1 MRTATTIEASSGK
14 DAVEF
19 AVEAERLGL
28 DVCWVAEAWGAD
40 APSPLG
46 YLAARTERMLLGSG
60 VIQIGTRSPVTIAQT
75 AMTLAHLS
83 GGRFLL
89 GLGASGPQVMEG
101 LHGVP
106 FGHPLG
112 RMRETVEIVRRVFTG
127 EKVTYAGR
135 HYELPLPGAK
145 PMRVSLPPVSVPVY
159 LATLSPKMLALTGE
173 IADGWLGTSFI
184 PERADAYFE
193 HLDTGL
199 ARAGTGARARA
210 SLDVCQG
217 AEISLVSEAE
227 LASTLASRKKE
238 LAFSL
243 GGMGTATANFYN
255 DAYSR
260 QGWAEVAAEVR
271 ARWQAGDRDG
281 AAALVTDEMV
291 LATTLI
297 GTEDMVR
304 ARLRAWRDAGVD
316 TVRLYPA
323 GDTLTAR
330 LDTLARGIDLVR
342 AALPDPHL
350 VDQRSVQRGI
360 LVAPNPGGDEYG
372 EACVENRDIGCLV
385 GNDAIGLGP
394 QPPGRGGVGELR
406 RLRLAGQRVDVR
418 IAELGPVESA
428 GLVSRLA
435 AQHGAEERRR
445 GGEVGAPSCET
456 GLDLGAVVAEVGE
469 ELICGNC
476 VQAGLVSQ
484 LIEEPD
490 EVGAFRLIRGI
501 VAAPN
506 GHRHVHRA
514 GFPDKQS
521 RLIHVR
527 AMPGPVPGA
536 DRGGAIAL
544 VARKVRWEHM
554 ARRGGLT
561 GGELV
566 ELQGPLAIDGV
577 ADGLPRLDVRER
589 RLAGVEREI
598 IGAHFETGVDPGR
611 VPDGE

>member
-1 MRTATTIEASSGK
+1 VRTATTIEASAGK

-89 GLGASGPQVMEG
+89 GLGVSGPQVMEG

-135 HYELPLPGAK
+135 HYGLPLPGGYGSK

-193 HLDTGL
+193 HLDEGL
-199 ARAGTGARARA
+199 ARAGTGARTRA
-210 SLDVCQG
+210 SLDICQG
-217 AEISLVSEAE
+217 AEISLVDEAD
-227 LASTLASRKKE
+227 LARTLAARKSE

-260 QGWAEVAAEVR
+260 QGWAEVAATVR
-271 ARWQAGDRDG
+271 ERWQAGDRDG

-304 ARLRAWRDAGVD
+304 ARLRAWREAGVD

-323 GDTLTAR
+323 GDTQTAR
-330 LDTLARGIDLVR
+330 LDTLARGIDLVK
-342 AALPDPHL
+342 
-350 VDQRSVQRGI
+350 S
-360 LVAPNPGGDEYG
+360 
-372 EACVENRDIGCLV
+372 
-385 GNDAIGLGP
+385 
-394 QPPGRGGVGELR
+394 
-406 RLRLAGQRVDVR
+406 
-418 IAELGPVESA
+418 
-428 GLVSRLA
+428 
-435 AQHGAEERRR
+435 
-445 GGEVGAPSCET
+445 
-456 GLDLGAVVAEVGE
+456 LD
-469 ELICGNC
+469 
-476 VQAGLVSQ
+476 
-484 LIEEPD
+484 
-490 EVGAFRLIRGI
+490 
-501 VAAPN
+501 
-506 GHRHVHRA
+506 
-514 GFPDKQS
+514 
-521 RLIHVR
+521 
-527 AMPGPVPGA
+527 
-536 DRGGAIAL
+536 
-544 VARKVRWEHM
+544 
-554 ARRGGLT
+554 
-561 GGELV
+561 
-566 ELQGPLAIDGV
+566 
-577 ADGLPRLDVRER
+577 
-589 RLAGVEREI
+589 
-598 IGAHFETGVDPGR
+598 
-611 VPDGE
+611 